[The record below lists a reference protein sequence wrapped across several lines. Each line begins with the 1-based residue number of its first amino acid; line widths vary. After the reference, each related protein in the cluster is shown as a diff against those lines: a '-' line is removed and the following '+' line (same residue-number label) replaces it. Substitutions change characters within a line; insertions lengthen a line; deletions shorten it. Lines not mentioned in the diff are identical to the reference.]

1 MERGVRFPVGAWYL
15 VKTKP
20 ADYKYKTTRK
30 GEQAERMSGN
40 GIPNRMLKL
49 QTGRKKSWTPKEKME

>member
-1 MERGVRFPVGAWYL
+1 L